1 MPRAASFPD
10 APTWSTRSPTS
21 GPSPATYARP
31 IRTGTWSRRAAP
43 SDSPPSESPQLSLH
57 GFGALLLVL
66 LLAACGGERDEPE
79 APLEQP
85 ERLTLTAVG
94 YDALPGWNADDP
106 TGALAAFRRSC
117 TRMAAVPADRPMG
130 GLPELGTFG
139 RWQ

>member
-66 LLAACGGERDEPE
+66 LLAACGGERDEPA

-85 ERLTLTAVG
+85 ERLTITAVG
-94 YDALPGWNADDP
+94 YDALPGWHADDP
-106 TGALAAFRRSC
+106 PGALAAFRRAFQPI
-117 TRMAAVPADRPMG
+117 AAGQAAPPGGGPPA
-130 GLPELGTFG
+130 LGPC
-139 RWQ
+139 